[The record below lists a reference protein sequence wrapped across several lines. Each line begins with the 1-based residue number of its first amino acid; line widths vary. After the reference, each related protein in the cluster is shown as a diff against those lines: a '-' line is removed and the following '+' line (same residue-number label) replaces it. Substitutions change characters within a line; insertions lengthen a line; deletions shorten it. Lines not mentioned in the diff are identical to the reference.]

1 MGRDD
6 SAKGRLKIPSIL
18 NSHCPMRIATNSIL
32 YLIGAT
38 PNAKNVDLVAFV
50 FSCVFRIQLLKIP
63 PIRFSKKLSVIK
75 KFAFMS
81 VELFLLCKSHFL
93 QK

>member
-1 MGRDD
+1 MMELEENTIEQIR
-6 SAKGRLKIPSIL
+6 IL
-18 NSHCPMRIATNSIL
+18 LN
-32 YLIGAT
+32 YLEQT
-38 PNAKNVDLVAFV
+38 D
-50 FSCVFRIQLLKIP
+50 LLKIP
-63 PIRFSKKLSVIK
+63 PIRSSNKLAVLM

>member
-1 MGRDD
+1 M
-6 SAKGRLKIPSIL
+6 
-18 NSHCPMRIATNSIL
+18 
-32 YLIGAT
+32 
-38 PNAKNVDLVAFV
+38 NAKTVDLFV
-50 FSCVFRIQLLKIP
+50 FVFPSVFCIKLLKIP
-63 PIRFSKKLSVIK
+63 HKKSSKKLAVLM

>member
-1 MGRDD
+1 VP
-6 SAKGRLKIPSIL
+6 KTFNFIFLTKSIQANLDLFFTSRIIFL
-18 NSHCPMRIATNSIL
+18 NR
-32 YLIGAT
+32 
-38 PNAKNVDLVAFV
+38 
-50 FSCVFRIQLLKIP
+50 QLLKISP
-63 PIRFSKKLSVIK
+63 TKSSKKLAVFM

>member
-1 MGRDD
+1 M
-6 SAKGRLKIPSIL
+6 
-18 NSHCPMRIATNSIL
+18 
-32 YLIGAT
+32 
-38 PNAKNVDLVAFV
+38 
-50 FSCVFRIQLLKIP
+50 
-63 PIRFSKKLSVIK
+63 